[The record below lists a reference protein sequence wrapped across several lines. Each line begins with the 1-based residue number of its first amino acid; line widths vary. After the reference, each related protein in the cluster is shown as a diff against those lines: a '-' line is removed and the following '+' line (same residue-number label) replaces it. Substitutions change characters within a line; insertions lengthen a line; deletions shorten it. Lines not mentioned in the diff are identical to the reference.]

1 VRGEVV
7 VVVEGR
13 REPAPPD
20 VDAAVAEARRLVAAG
35 TRKRAAA
42 REAAERGG
50 VGVNEIYRTLLQDD
64 A

>member
-1 VRGEVV
+1 
-7 VVVEGR
+7 
-13 REPAPPD
+13 

-35 TRKRAAA
+35 TRKRDAA